1 MQHITDFNPWLP
13 DTQQVTPAR
22 EGGNG
27 QIHQPGQFRNVIWQN
42 VLVCRT
48 VSKPPWWRRWKRSS
62 IRARKSWSRSSAR

>member
-27 QIHQPGQFRNVIWQN
+27 QIHQPGQFRNVI
-42 VLVCRT
+42 
-48 VSKPPWWRRWKRSS
+48 
-62 IRARKSWSRSSAR
+62 